1 MTTEAALLRAMTEL
15 LNKQVLLVMDEATIR
30 DMLKRYPMP
39 PFTMHS
45 RAVIRMNVTTL
56 QQLRRLLKMANAH
69 LQAEEKAGAA

>member
-1 MTTEAALLRAMTEL
+1 MTTEAAILHEMVEL

-39 PFTMHS
+39 PFTLQS

-56 QQLRRLLKMANAH
+56 QQLRRLLKMANTH
-69 LQAEEKAGAA
+69 LQTEEKAGAA